1 MFILLAVIG
10 GMIIFSMFSGRKQ
23 KKQREQML
31 NAMAKHDRVQTI
43 GGIIGSVVEVKPDTV
58 VLQID
63 DASKIRMTFSRTA
76 ISTVLEKQESNS
88 DD

>member
-1 MFILLAVIG
+1 
-10 GMIIFSMFSGRKQ
+10 
-23 KKQREQML
+23 
-31 NAMAKHDRVQTI
+31 MAKHDRVQTI